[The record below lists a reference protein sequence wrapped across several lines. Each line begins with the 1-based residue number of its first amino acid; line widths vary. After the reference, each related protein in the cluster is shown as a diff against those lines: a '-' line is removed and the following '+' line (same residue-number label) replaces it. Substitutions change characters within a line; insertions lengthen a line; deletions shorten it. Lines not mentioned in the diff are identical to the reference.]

1 MASNQ
6 AAVIAIGLGC
16 MVAAAGGG
24 YLAMRQNTVPMPA
37 SANAPASAPA
47 PGSTPA
53 LAPVATPATP
63 LSRPVQDTTESP
75 ASVPAPRA
83 QTAVSKPTPPA
94 KAPVARH
101 DDTRASAVSTRRS
114 IAPLSA
120 QNAAPQ
126 FDRTPAPATPPQS
139 QSQLGAPL
147 PAPPP
152 LPTPATTDATITTAP
167 RQDDRAVQEAPRAP
181 EPPQKTLQEL
191 VVQANSVIGLQT
203 ETRVSSETAR
213 VEDRVEAR
221 VTRDVKVG
229 DMVAIPAGSRVI
241 GSIIQADRGG
251 KFKEKASLD
260 IRFHTL
266 VLPDG
271 TRLPMSTAPIHRE
284 GESPSDGS
292 AAKIGG
298 GAVGGAI
305 LGAILGGA
313 KGAAIGA
320 TAGAGGGAAVAASGD
335 PKSATLPAGTPM
347 TVRILAPISI
357 TVER

>member
-6 AAVIAIGLGC
+6 AAVIAVGLGC

-24 YLAMRQNTVPMPA
+24 YLANRQNTVPTPA
-37 SANAPASAPA
+37 A
-47 PGSTPA
+47 A
-53 LAPVATPATP
+53 LAPVSTPAPAPTPSPSAAAP
-63 LSRPVQDTTESP
+63 LSRPVQDTDAVTSAAVP
-75 ASVPAPRA
+75 KTQTPVPKVAAS
-83 QTAVSKPTPPA
+83 A
-94 KAPVARH
+94 KAPVIRH
-101 DDTRASAVSTRRS
+101 EDTHANVASMRRS
-114 IAPLSA
+114 IVPLSA

-126 FDRTPAPATPPQS
+126 FDGAPLPAGLPQS
-139 QSQLGAPL
+139 QPQQLGAPL

-152 LPTPATTDATITTAP
+152 VPGPATTEATITTSP

-203 ETRVSSETAR
+203 ETRVSSDTAR

-241 GSIIQADRGG
+241 GSVTQADRGG
-251 KFKEKASLD
+251 KFKERAILG

-271 TRLPMSTAPIHRE
+271 TRLAISTKEITRE

-292 AAKIGG
+292 AAKISG

-335 PKSATLPAGTPM
+335 PKLATLPAGTPM
-347 TVRILAPISI
+347 TIRILSPISI
-357 TVER
+357 TVEH